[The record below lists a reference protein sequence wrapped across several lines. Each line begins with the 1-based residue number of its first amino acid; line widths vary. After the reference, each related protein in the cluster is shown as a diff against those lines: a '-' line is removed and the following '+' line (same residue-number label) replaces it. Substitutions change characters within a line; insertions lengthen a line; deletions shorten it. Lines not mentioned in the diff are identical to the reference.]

1 MPKKK
6 PRATPLEPKVTA
18 FCELKVKVGNL
29 NSVKAKRIVIGVYE
43 DEAPVLVRN
52 FMEACS
58 GRYPGEAATQVNY
71 FLSDVKKIQKDKVIT
86 WADFKDGNTFTRQ
99 QLSTVNGK
107 AWVTTNNKEVPLAGK
122 DTRTDETNNLRHEKE
137 GTVSMRRG
145 GGTFDFNVAPVD
157 NANWLDKDN
166 VVIGRV
172 LEGMETIKVINKVP
186 VSPGGKPEK
195 KIRCVNSTLSILD
208 ESTGQFNALKRL
220 AGVTDFF
227 A

>member
-1 MPKKK
+1 
-6 PRATPLEPKVTA
+6 
-18 FCELKVKVGNL
+18 
-29 NSVKAKRIVIGVYE
+29 VYG
-43 DEAPVLVRN
+43 DEAPVLTRS

-71 FLSDVKKIQKDKVIT
+71 YLSDVKTIQMDKVIT

-99 QLSTVNGK
+99 RLTTVNGK
-107 AWVTTNNKEVPLAGK
+107 AWVDSVNKEVPLAGP
-122 DTRTDETNNLRHEKE
+122 DTKTDETNDLRHEVE

-145 GGTFDFNVAPVD
+145 GGTFDFNVAPVE
-157 NANWLDKDN
+157 NARWLDKDN

-172 LEGMETIKVINKVP
+172 LEGMDQIKAINKVQ
-186 VSPGGKPEK
+186 VSPNGKPQK

-208 ESTGQFNALKRL
+208 ETTGQFNALKRL
-220 AGVTDFF
+220 EGVTDFF